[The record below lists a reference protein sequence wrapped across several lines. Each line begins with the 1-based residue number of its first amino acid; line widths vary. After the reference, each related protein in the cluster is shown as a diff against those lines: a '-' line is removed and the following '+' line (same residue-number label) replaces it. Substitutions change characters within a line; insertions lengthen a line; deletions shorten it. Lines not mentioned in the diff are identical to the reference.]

1 MRGKLGCA
9 AAGLFALALAAG
21 CASTQ
26 PVSLAC
32 VPSDVRVYV
41 DGRELE
47 GSPRELKLPVKEAHT
62 LFFKGGSYRPQMV
75 VLESLERDGKRVLS
89 NADLCSNL
97 VFTPVSPEVRI
108 QVAPDAAEPE

>member
-1 MRGKLGCA
+1 MGKLGFA
-9 AAGLFALALAAG
+9 AAGLFALVLAAG

-26 PVSLAC
+26 TVSLAC

-47 GSPRELKLPVKEAHT
+47 GPPRELKLPVKEAHT
-62 LFFKGGSYRPQMV
+62 LFFKGGNYRSQMV

-89 NADLCSNL
+89 NGDLCSNL
-97 VFTPVSPEVRI
+97 VFTPVSPEVKLELDRESS
-108 QVAPDAAEPE
+108 PR